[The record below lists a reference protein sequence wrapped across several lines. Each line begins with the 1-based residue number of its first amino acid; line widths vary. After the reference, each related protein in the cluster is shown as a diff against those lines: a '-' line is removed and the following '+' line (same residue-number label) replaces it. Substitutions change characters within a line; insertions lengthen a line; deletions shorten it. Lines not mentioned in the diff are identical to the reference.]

1 MCGKGHLSVE
11 RKREG
16 VIDGDSGDA
25 DENGDLA

>member
-1 MCGKGHLSVE
+1 VE
-11 RKREG
+11 KVCFESGVKKRG

>member
-1 MCGKGHLSVE
+1 MEKVCFESGVK
-11 RKREG
+11 EG